1 MEKHESKYHRTQV
14 IEINGELITTGY
26 YWEVDDDPIEG
37 GHLIE
42 KEEVISRRPALR
54 VVEESA

>member
-1 MEKHESKYHRTQV
+1 MEQNDRKYHRTKV
-14 IEINGELITTGY
+14 IEINGELITIGY
-26 YWEVDDDPIEG
+26 YWEVDDHPFEG

-42 KEEVISRRPALR
+42 KEEVIRRHPALR